1 MGAFAMPSKGLMKT
15 VRIEGTCE
23 AQPENDNHN
32 DILETRFTIMP
43 THTGVLQTRSLELA
57 RRNRPYDQQ
66 DTFAIGHVR
75 VTRASQPALRPE
87 AGWKIIPIA
96 RGSQARRNGLKRNAA
111 FTE

>member
-43 THTGVLQTRSLELA
+43 THTGVPTAISSRSIATISPSRLRMRLA
-57 RRNRPYDQQ
+57 SIS
-66 DTFAIGHVR
+66 TIGY
-75 VTRASQPALRPE
+75 
-87 AGWKIIPIA
+87 
-96 RGSQARRNGLKRNAA
+96 
-111 FTE
+111 